1 MPLYNVFPE
10 RRLFIYNFCFM
21 NLTYTIRLASLAS
34 KALNYKI
41 FDKILLGDKLCK
53 KTERIRL

>member
-10 RRLFIYNFCFM
+10 RRLSISIFYSI
-21 NLTYTIRLASLAS
+21 NLTYMIRLASVVS
-34 KALNYKI
+34 KAINYKI

>member
-10 RRLFIYNFCFM
+10 RRLSISIFYFM
-21 NLTYTIRLASLAS
+21 NLTYTIRLASVVS
-34 KALNYKI
+34 KAINYKI